1 MDAQQML
8 GVLLNTTE
16 QQSQTTE
23 KLLAALA
30 AQIAALNA
38 SSKSTQQAAAA
49 VDQAARN
56 VAPAIQ
62 QAAGGAIDKAV
73 RDSLAGAAG
82 TAAAALNEAAKPVL
96 GKLAGVVQA
105 AGEAEGKLKTAGQ
118 WFAWKWVAVA
128 AGGMAGVCMVA
139 YVALAW
145 QLHQVS
151 ALGEEKAALKAEVI
165 ELQAGVAALAKKG
178 GRIKIGTCGPDDRLC
193 VEVAHNQGKAASQKD
208 FKGSW
213 RNDDGKQQFIIP
225 KGY

>member
-16 QQSQTTE
+16 QQSRTTE
-23 KLLAALA
+23 KLLAALTT
-30 AQIAALNA
+30 QIAALDASANA
-38 SSKSTQQAAAA
+38 AKKAAAA
-49 VDQAARN
+49 VDQAARD
-56 VAPAIQ
+56 VAPAVQ

-73 RDSLAGAAG
+73 RDSLAGAAE
-82 TAAAALNEAAKPVL
+82 TAATALGEAAKPVL
-96 GKLAGVVQA
+96 GKLADVVRA
-105 AGEAEGKLKTAGQ
+105 AGEVEGKLKTAGQ

-128 AGGMAGVCMVA
+128 AGGMTGVCLMA

-151 ALGEEKAALKAEVI
+151 ALGEEKAALRAEVI

-178 GRIKIGTCGPDDRLC
+178 GRIKLGQCGPDSRLC
-193 VEVAHNQGKAASQKD
+193 VVIAPLQGNADSQKD
-208 FKGSW
+208 FKGAWQS
-213 RNDDGKQQFIIP
+213 NDGKQQFAIP

>member
-23 KLLAALA
+23 KLLAALTV
-30 AQIAALNA
+30 QIAALNA
-38 SSKSTQQAAAA
+38 SSRSTQQAAAA
-49 VDQAARN
+49 VDHAARN

-96 GKLAGVVQA
+96 GKLAGVIQA

-118 WFAWKWVAVA
+118 WFAWKWVAVT

-139 YVALAW
+139 YIALAW

-151 ALGEEKAALKAEVI
+151 ALGEEKAALEAEVI

-178 GRIKIGTCGPDDRLC
+178 GRIKIANCGPDSRLC
-193 VEVAHNQGKAASQKD
+193 VEIASKQGKAESQKD
-208 FKGSW
+208 FKGAWQS
-213 RNDDGKQQFIIP
+213 NDGKRQSVIP

>member
-56 VAPAIQ
+56 VAPAVQ

-96 GKLAGVVQA
+96 SKLAGVVQA

-128 AGGMAGVCMVA
+128 GGGMAGVCLVA

-178 GRIKIGTCGPDDRLC
+178 GRIRLDQCGPDSRLC
-193 VEVAHNQGKAASQKD
+193 VAIAPVQGNAESQKD

-213 RNDDGKQQFIIP
+213 QSNDGKQQFAIP